1 MIEQRYI
8 CKMEIDCG
16 RMGRIIG
23 AFICDN
29 EEFNRLVGSSY
40 SFYDVLGKH
49 SEISGTF
56 DLTDFALTECSEDVL
71 NTLVEL
77 EIFPIGL
84 YPFDFIID

>member
-1 MIEQRYI
+1 MNIY
-8 CKMEIDCG
+8 CG
-16 RMGRIIG
+16 RMGSIIG

-29 EEFNRLVGSSY
+29 EEFNRLIGSSY
-40 SFYDVLGKH
+40 AFYDVLGKH

-56 DLTDFALTECSEDVL
+56 ESTDFTLTECPEDVL
-71 NTLVEL
+71 KILSEL